1 MGTAYDQ
8 ITAEERCTIA
18 RLHEGGQ
25 SLRQIAAALDRAPLS
40 ISREL
45 KRNRGA
51 QVGYQPV
58 YAHEQTKARRWTGSK
73 LSRDDQLRATV
84 LGCLAGGVSPEA
96 IAGRLRQQ
104 KAAKTVSH
112 ETIYKFI
119 YEQIRR
125 TQDGNWRLYLPKAK
139 FKRGWRGRR
148 GGSPASF
155 IKDRVGI
162 ADRPKSAENR
172 RNAGHWEADLMGF
185 SNRAQTILVLHDR
198 KSRITFFKAQ
208 KNKTAMLTAAQ
219 LVGWMQQMPPAIRK
233 TMTFDNGTEFAEHY
247 KLKQKLG
254 IKTYF
259 CNTHS
264 PWQKGGVENAIGRM
278 RRFLPTKTNLNDISE
293 QTLNAYAATCNNTP
307 RKCLG
312 YKTPAEVF
320 KSQLLHF
327 KLESTCRPAPA

>member
-1 MGTAYDQ
+1 
-8 ITAEERCTIA
+8 
-18 RLHEGGQ
+18 
-25 SLRQIAAALDRAPLS
+25 
-40 ISREL
+40 
-45 KRNRGA
+45 
-51 QVGYQPV
+51 
-58 YAHEQTKARRWTGSK
+58 
-73 LSRDDQLRATV
+73 
-84 LGCLAGGVSPEA
+84 
-96 IAGRLRQQ
+96 
-104 KAAKTVSH
+104 
-112 ETIYKFI
+112 
-119 YEQIRR
+119 
-125 TQDGNWRLYLPKAK
+125 
-139 FKRGWRGRR
+139 
-148 GGSPASF
+148 
-155 IKDRVGI
+155 
-162 ADRPKSAENR
+162 
-172 RNAGHWEADLMGF
+172 MGF

-327 KLESTCRPAPA
+327 KLESTCRPAPV